1 MIRVNVVGHMLG
13 RNGEEMEPVNLKVVK
28 VLQITQ
34 DREPAA
40 LVGTSANSNEQI
52 ITGQIPGKARHLDVD
67 EILKRSLPNVSH
79 LTVVKRVNKE
89 THLP

>member
-52 ITGQIPGKARHLDVD
+52 ITGQIPGKALHLDVD

-79 LTVVKRVNKE
+79 LTVIKRVNKE
-89 THLP
+89 TPLP